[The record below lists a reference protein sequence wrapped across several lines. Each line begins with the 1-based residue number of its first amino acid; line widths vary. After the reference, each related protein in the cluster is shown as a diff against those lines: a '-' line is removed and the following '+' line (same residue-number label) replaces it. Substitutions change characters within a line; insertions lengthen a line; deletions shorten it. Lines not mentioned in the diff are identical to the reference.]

1 MYYCGEYNFTDI
13 WVDNGINRCF
23 YETVWSIVLVAFM
36 TIVGSGQLA
45 TYAKYGRKID
55 PNFKPSAVG
64 MVIQITIVVILMNE
78 VMVHVILHD
87 TTIGTRDLSGSH
99 VVVLFSMFYVW
110 SFSMRLLL
118 LERNE
123 TLPRF
128 VRGHGF
134 ALLVF
139 WVLVFIKESLYFIS
153 WNSKIY
159 WWNEDTVSKRVEFGL
174 WLIRYIGIISLLIL
188 GFWAPSLPRS
198 CAHLTTRIRK
208 EPKSSRKESTWSG
221 LKENIRMM
229 IPIVWP
235 KGSFWRQFLVFVC
248 FIILVSG
255 RVVNLFVPEYTKLI
269 VDSLTPTKTESGE
282 LVPPVFRWDL
292 ILLYCL
298 LLFMRGGGTG
308 TTGFLNNLRA
318 FLWIPIQQYTTRRI
332 QLKFLRHLHSLS
344 LRWHLERKTGE
355 VLRTIDRGTTSIN
368 SLLGYILFNIFP
380 TIVDVILAIMYFVL
394 AFNYIFGIITFMCM
408 LFYLGITILITEWRT
423 KYRRLQN
430 RLDNQRNQTA
440 VDSLLNF
447 ETVKYYAASEFEIGR
462 YDKAIHSF
470 QLAEFKSTASLN
482 LLSCLQNITITVGF
496 CVGSL
501 LCAYCVV
508 DDIDGLKLTV
518 GDYILFGTYIT
529 QLYGPLNWIGTYYRM
544 IQQAFIDME
553 NMFELLQEKPEINDL
568 MGAPGLA
575 LHGGQIEFKDVSFS
589 YTKERP
595 ILKNLSFTVPAG
607 QTFALVGHSGSGKST
622 IVRLLFR
629 FYDIQGG
636 AILIDG
642 QDISQV
648 TQNSLQKQIGVV
660 PQDTVLFNQ
669 DIRYNIRYGNQEAH
683 DVDVLEAAE
692 AADIHNRILSFPEG
706 YDTVVGERGLKLSG
720 GEKQR
725 VAIARTIL
733 KNPTIVLLDEAT
745 SALDTSTER
754 YIQASLE
761 EICRNRTTIIV
772 AHRLST
778 IIHAHQILVMKE
790 GEIVEKGTH
799 NELLLHGGFYKEM
812 WKQQLQHNTDK
823 DNGAL
828 SSTSSTG
835 SADDGAS

>member
-1 MYYCGEYNFTDI
+1 M
-13 WVDNGINRCF
+13 
-23 YETVWSIVLVAFM
+23 
-36 TIVGSGQLA
+36 
-45 TYAKYGRKID
+45 
-55 PNFKPSAVG
+55 
-64 MVIQITIVVILMNE
+64 
-78 VMVHVILHD
+78 
-87 TTIGTRDLSGSH
+87 
-99 VVVLFSMFYVW
+99 
-110 SFSMRLLL
+110 
-118 LERNE
+118 
-123 TLPRF
+123 
-128 VRGHGF
+128 
-134 ALLVF
+134 
-139 WVLVFIKESLYFIS
+139 
-153 WNSKIY
+153 
-159 WWNEDTVSKRVEFGL
+159 
-174 WLIRYIGIISLLIL
+174 
-188 GFWAPSLPRS
+188 
-198 CAHLTTRIRK
+198 
-208 EPKSSRKESTWSG
+208 
-221 LKENIRMM
+221 
-229 IPIVWP
+229 
-235 KGSFWRQFLVFVC
+235 
-248 FIILVSG
+248 
-255 RVVNLFVPEYTKLI
+255 
-269 VDSLTPTKTESGE
+269 
-282 LVPPVFRWDL
+282 
-292 ILLYCL
+292 
-298 LLFMRGGGTG
+298 
-308 TTGFLNNLRA
+308 RA

-447 ETVKYYAASEFEIGR
+447 ETVKYYAASDFEIGR

-553 NMFELLQEKPEINDL
+553 NMFELLQEKPEINDP
-568 MGAPGLA
+568 MGASGLV

-648 TQNSLQKQIGVV
+648 TQVSLQKQIGVV

-669 DIRYNIRYGNQEAH
+669 DIRYNIRYGNQEAD

-692 AADIHNRILSFPEG
+692 AADIHNRILSFPDGDIGSG
-706 YDTVVGERGLKLSG
+706 YKHGAIHPGLPGRDLS
-720 GEKQR
+720 
-725 VAIARTIL
+725 
-733 KNPTIVLLDEAT
+733 
-745 SALDTSTER
+745 
-754 YIQASLE
+754 
-761 EICRNRTTIIV
+761 
-772 AHRLST
+772 
-778 IIHAHQILVMKE
+778 
-790 GEIVEKGTH
+790 
-799 NELLLHGGFYKEM
+799 
-812 WKQQLQHNTDK
+812 
-823 DNGAL
+823 
-828 SSTSSTG
+828 
-835 SADDGAS
+835 